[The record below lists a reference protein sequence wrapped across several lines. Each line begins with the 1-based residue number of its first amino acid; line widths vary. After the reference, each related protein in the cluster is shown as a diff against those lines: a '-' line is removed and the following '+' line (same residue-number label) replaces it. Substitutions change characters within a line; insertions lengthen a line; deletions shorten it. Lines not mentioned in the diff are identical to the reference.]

1 MLQSP
6 IPEFRKGKRR
16 ISSDKHG
23 RVCGRKSERWHCQG
37 FNESRKSNGS
47 KRTGVRKTISPF
59 VHSAKQQTE
68 SQQDEQAEHTESIH
82 RNAPNPHRPN
92 TLTTDDHSIWN
103 LVLDACIASA
113 RLLLSTPVSVGIPPT
128 SNFRRTTG
136 PLTRMCSNHTSH
148 HPPPAVLETLS
159 IGRGPLALKSNRN
172 SAAIQS
178 PTLYFCATTSHRVRT
193 QSSALVSASA
203 RRGGAPPLAHLA
215 GFVISA

>member
-1 MLQSP
+1 M
-6 IPEFRKGKRR
+6 
-16 ISSDKHG
+16 
-23 RVCGRKSERWHCQG
+23 
-37 FNESRKSNGS
+37 
-47 KRTGVRKTISPF
+47 KTISPF

>member
-1 MLQSP
+1 M
-6 IPEFRKGKRR
+6 
-16 ISSDKHG
+16 
-23 RVCGRKSERWHCQG
+23 
-37 FNESRKSNGS
+37 
-47 KRTGVRKTISPF
+47 KTISPF

-148 HPPPAVLETLS
+148 HSPPAVLETLS

>member
-1 MLQSP
+1 M
-6 IPEFRKGKRR
+6 
-16 ISSDKHG
+16 
-23 RVCGRKSERWHCQG
+23 
-37 FNESRKSNGS
+37 
-47 KRTGVRKTISPF
+47 KTISPF

-178 PTLYFCATTSHRVRT
+178 FKSGHRSHQLYTFAPPQATGCVHSLRRWSRHR
-193 QSSALVSASA
+193 L
-203 RRGGAPPLAHLA
+203 GGAERRPWRIWRGSSFPHRMSLW
-215 GFVISA
+215 SKQ